1 MSGSDHQQ
9 PNLQIEILS
18 ELKKLNAKI
27 EGINNKVDVLHDDVA
42 EVTIAARKSGAIAG
56 AVAGG
61 ISGGLIATGIALLK
75 ASFGG
80 G

>member
-1 MSGSDHQQ
+1 MSGSDHQK
-9 PNLQIEILS
+9 PSLEMEILS
-18 ELKKLNAKI
+18 ELKKLNAKVD
-27 EGINNKVDVLHDDVA
+27 GMDSKVDVLQDDIA
-42 EVTIAARKSGAIAG
+42 EVKIAARKSGAIAG